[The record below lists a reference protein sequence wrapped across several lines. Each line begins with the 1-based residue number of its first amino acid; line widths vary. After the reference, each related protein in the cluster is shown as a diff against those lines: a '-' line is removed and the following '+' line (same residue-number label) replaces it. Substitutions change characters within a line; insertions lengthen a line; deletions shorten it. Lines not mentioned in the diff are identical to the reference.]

1 MNQDML
7 PLYKGLLTHNETSPI
22 SFHVP
27 GHKNGTVFPP
37 LPPRQNVFQE
47 LLKIDQTE
55 LRHLDDLHDATGI
68 IKEAEDLAA
77 DLYKVMK
84 SYFLVGGS
92 TAGNLAMILST
103 CERDDIVLVQR
114 NSHKSVLNGMR
125 LVGVQPIFL
134 SPEYDENGQFSTNV
148 SHGTVEKAINMYP
161 DAKVLFLTSPN
172 YYGMVSTE
180 LQQIIN
186 LAHENGLIVLVDEA
200 HGAHLILGDQFPPS
214 ATQLGADIVVQ
225 SAHKT
230 LPAMTMGSFLHYNSR
245 HVDQEKLQY
254 NLQVIQS
261 SSPSYPI
268 MASLDIARYY
278 LAHITESEKVKI
290 INSINDFRRQLS
302 TINRLEVMPINIK
315 NNSGDPLK
323 LIVQTRC
330 SLPGYQLQKEFEK
343 YGIYTELADPWNVLF
358 VLPLAAIENG
368 PDIIEKLS
376 VAVEDLPVQ
385 LVQQNNT
392 YRTQDNLESKIST
405 LEISY
410 NEMKKL
416 KRERVP
422 LLQTKDRIAA
432 VSVIPYPPGIPL
444 ILEGEKIT
452 DSNLD
457 QLLELI
463 KAGAYLQNH
472 RDIFE
477 NGLEVFQQQ

>member
-1 MNQDML
+1 MNQDLL
-7 PLYKGLLTHNETSPI
+7 PLYNGLLNHIETKPI

-37 LPPRQNVFQE
+37 FPRSQDVFQE

-55 LRHLDDLHDATGI
+55 LRHLDDLHGATGI

-77 DLYKVMK
+77 DLYKVMR

-103 CERDDIVLVQR
+103 CEQDDIVLVQR
-114 NSHKSVLNGMR
+114 NSHKSVLNGLK
-125 LVGVQPIFL
+125 LVGVQPVFL

-148 SHGTVEKAINMYP
+148 SHETVEKAINMYP
-161 DAKVLFLTSPN
+161 NAKVLILTSPN
-172 YYGMVSTE
+172 YYGMVSRE

-200 HGAHLILGDQFPPS
+200 HGAHLILGDPFPPS
-214 ATQLGADIVVQ
+214 AIQLGADIVVQ

-278 LAHITESEKVKI
+278 LAHITENEKVKI
-290 INSINDFRRQLS
+290 VNSINDFRKQLS
-302 TINRLEVMPINIK
+302 TINQLEVISTITEYNL
-315 NNSGDPLK
+315 GDPLK
-323 LIVQTRC
+323 VIVQTRC

-343 YGIYTELADPWNVLF
+343 YNIFTELADPWNVLF
-358 VLPLAAIENG
+358 VLPIAA
-368 PDIIEKLS
+368 EKDWTSITDKIKQS
-376 VAVEDLPVQ
+376 VQLLPVQ
-385 LVQQNNT
+385 TIQQPSYKAFNNEGK
-392 YRTQDNLESKIST
+392 LST
-405 LEISY
+405 LAIPY
-410 NEMKKL
+410 KEMKRL
-416 KRERVP
+416 KKERVP
-422 LLQTKDRIAA
+422 LLQTKNRIAA
-432 VSVIPYPPGIPL
+432 ASVIPYPPGIPL
-444 ILEGEKIT
+444 ILEGEIIT
-452 DSNLD
+452 NSHINE
-457 QLLELI
+457 LLELLNV
-463 KAGAYLQNH
+463 GAYLQNH
-472 RDIFE
+472 KDILE
-477 NGLEVFQQQ
+477 NGLEVFK